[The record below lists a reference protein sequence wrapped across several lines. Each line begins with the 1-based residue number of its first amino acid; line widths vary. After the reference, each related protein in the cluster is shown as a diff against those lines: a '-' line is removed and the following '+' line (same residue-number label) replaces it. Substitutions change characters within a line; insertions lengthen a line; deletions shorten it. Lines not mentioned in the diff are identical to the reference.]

1 MVMIELTNPSGEC
14 KVMTPAEYVGLLNK
28 YVKTKSFKEWS
39 DRWNIAGVIKQG
51 GEMKVSGSAVEMF
64 LRESGYK
71 IEIKRFKYEN
81 ISKF

>member
-39 DRWNIAGVIKQG
+39 DRRNIAGVIKQG